1 MNKTI
6 PVFVWLAALGGVT
19 VLFIQQGSRVDFNGI
34 VIGQE
39 QAITVAEN
47 GYIKA
52 LPVRLYEEVKKGDTL
67 AVVQISTIGND
78 MYDTTLIDARR
89 ATAQAELERLKA
101 ELKAAEAQLE
111 AEQIDRQRDIFD
123 IQRRLA
129 VDVERS
135 RISILEAKTELEPNR
150 ALLKDLELEV
160 QIAEDLYKDNAIE
173 SYEVQ
178 KIKSQCEVT
187 RKTVESYQQLLAQA
201 EADYA
206 QAQLRLDEFMQSAA
220 LPSAIA
226 KILDPLAKAITV
238 QEKVLEEIIRPT
250 DTVILTAPF
259 DGVVSS
265 LFYKPGQAVMRDI
278 PIMTIVKPAPDY
290 VAAWVPQEKIPLLHV
305 DMPVQIVTRRTPQQ
319 AITSRITH
327 ISPSLELLPERLWQS
342 PTLPEWGQ
350 VIIIPLQPGTKLVP
364 NEIVGV
370 KGL

>member
-19 VLFIQQGSRVDFNGI
+19 VLFIQQGSRVDFNGL

-129 VDVERS
+129 VDVERA

-206 QAQLRLDEFMQSAA
+206 QAQLRMDEFMQSAA

-238 QEKVLEEIIRPT
+238 
-250 DTVILTAPF
+250 
-259 DGVVSS
+259 
-265 LFYKPGQAVMRDI
+265 
-278 PIMTIVKPAPDY
+278 
-290 VAAWVPQEKIPLLHV
+290 
-305 DMPVQIVTRRTPQQ
+305 
-319 AITSRITH
+319 
-327 ISPSLELLPERLWQS
+327 
-342 PTLPEWGQ
+342 
-350 VIIIPLQPGTKLVP
+350 
-364 NEIVGV
+364 
-370 KGL
+370 